1 MKSLVKYAALAAAIV
16 VGGQASATTVTTSF
30 NAKITIVAACTMTT
44 PADLDFGST
53 GLITANID
61 QTTTMNV
68 TCTNTTPYNIG
79 LDKGTNGAS
88 VSARLM
94 KHTTLAATVPYSLY
108 SNSGRTTNWGN
119 TIGTDT
125 LAGTGTGSAQ
135 TITVYGRVAP
145 QSAPTPGSYTD
156 AVTVTL
162 TY

>member
-16 VGGQASATTVTTSF
+16 VGGQANAGTATTSF
-30 NAKITIVAACTMTT
+30 NAKITIVAACSITT

-79 LDKGTNGAS
+79 LDKGANGAS
-88 VSARLM
+88 VSARVM
-94 KHTTLAATVPYSLY
+94 KHTSLAATVPYSLY
-108 SNSGRTTNWGN
+108 SNSGRTNNWGN

-125 LAGTGTGSAQ
+125 LAGTGTGTSQ

-145 QSAPTPGSYTD
+145 QAAPTPGSYTD
-156 AVTVTL
+156 AVNVTL